1 MTKTCKFCGAEM
13 DENAIKCP
21 QCEKNVPNAE
31 ILLDKQRQ
39 KHKKKLLIISTV
51 IICIVLI
58 TGIIVL
64 SAISKKNKTGGNSY
78 VDVIDMNIASMINND
93 SKQFLNSYPEF
104 MRAAIEENL
113 GYLTNGDFN
122 TYIDSLNDEIIK
134 VYGSNVSASYEVLS
148 KQHLDDDTSQQYL
161 ESIFE
166 YTTDYNIDDFP
177 VEDAYQLNISFTF
190 NGSVG
195 TQTFNTTIATMQF
208 DGSWYLLNIIN
219 PINTETDSQTR

>member
-21 QCEKNVPNAE
+21 QCEKSVPNAE
-31 ILLDKQRQ
+31 ILLDKLQQ
-39 KHKKKLLIISTV
+39 KRKKKIIIISTI

-58 TGIIVL
+58 IGIMV
-64 SAISKKNKTGGNSY
+64 ISIINKNNKTGGNSY
-78 VDVIDMNIASMINND
+78 VDTIDMNIASMINND

-104 MRAAIEENL
+104 MRNAIQENL

-122 TYIDSLNDEIIK
+122 TYIYSLSDEIVK
-134 VYGSNVSASYEVLS
+134 VYGSDVSVSYEVIS
-148 KQHLDDDTSQQYL
+148 KQHLDDETSQEYL

-166 YTTDYNIDDFP
+166 YITDYSINDFP

-195 TQTFNTTIATMQF
+195 TQTFNTTVATMQF

-219 PINTETDSQTR
+219 PINTETDSQTK